1 MSAVHKYFTQQQLFV
16 ALDARNTCFSISD
29 AIEPERHCLY
39 PENGAGIAAALG
51 HLDAATR

>member
-1 MSAVHKYFTQQQLFV
+1 MVY
-16 ALDARNTCFSISD
+16 D